1 MSCIPYKPWKVLL
14 YSILIWLIGFIWGTI
29 VFMTPALMELP
40 AVPYIS
46 KYPAI
51 SFPLI
56 AAYFIIGFLITR
68 DYLGDTEKK
77 ASEGLRFGAMIL
89 IVNFILDVLI
99 YFILFKSQDYFNY
112 FSIWFSYIMSIAYP
126 WLIGRWLER
135 QKGIKR

>member
-1 MSCIPYKPWKVLL
+1 MSYKPYKSWKALL
-14 YSILIWLIGFIWGTI
+14 YSVLIWLIGFIWGTM

-40 AVPYIS
+40 VVPYIS

-77 ASEGLRFGAMIL
+77 ASEGLRFAAMIF

-99 YFILFKSQDYFNY
+99 YFILFKSQDYFFY
-112 FSIWFSYIMSIAYP
+112 FSIWFSYTMSIAYP
-126 WLIGRWLER
+126 WLIGLWLER
-135 QKGIKR
+135 KKGIQR